1 MVDLVQNQDATPSN
15 IKHLK
20 TTIDRNK
27 TIEDSIVDFIIRFTS
42 STSNAEIRKIIIFC
56 QMKSEVAKINNCLN
70 ANSHKFNNKKASMI
84 HGDIPQRQRDQ
95 AMNQFKQGRIA
106 IMVSTDVCARGIDLP
121 DLDLVIQT
129 EPPKDVDSYVHRSGR
144 TGRNGREGTS
154 VCF

>member
-1 MVDLVQNQDATPSN
+1 
-15 IKHLK
+15 
-20 TTIDRNK
+20 
-27 TIEDSIVDFIIRFTS
+27 
-42 STSNAEIRKIIIFC
+42 
-56 QMKSEVAKINNCLN
+56 
-70 ANSHKFNNKKASMI
+70 
-84 HGDIPQRQRDQ
+84 
-95 AMNQFKQGRIA
+95 MNQFKQGRIA